1 MIEVLWIDDEC
12 IKGEPFIL
20 NAALH
25 GIQITACKTYVEGI
39 KTLEKEPKRWC
50 AVILDIR
57 EQNAGQGT
65 EVEGYLR
72 ARKAIEAFQLN
83 HRQFEPFIFVL
94 SGEAEYIKSG
104 SLVLREE
111 YASKNVYS
119 KTTEDYK
126 LLFDDIKR
134 ISNVSPY
141 YQVQKEFESVLDI
154 FKNYFKAD
162 KYRLL
167 SLIKIILYDNCVNGQ
182 MLFNEFRKILEDVIF
197 PKMDELGFFPSDIKS
212 LNDKSKYFT
221 QKDQKNN
228 PEYIKRAIHSLVAI
242 SQDGSHAEGASS
254 NPLDL
259 RVDKDVSEGRAPYL
273 LRSCL
278 YELLNIIVW
287 MKDQK

>member
-20 NAALH
+20 NAGLH
-25 GIQITACKTYVEGI
+25 GIQITACKTYKEGI
-39 KTLEKEPKRWC
+39 LALEKEPKRWC

-57 EQNAGQGT
+57 EQNARQGT
-65 EVEGYLR
+65 EVEGYLKT
-72 ARKAIEAFQLN
+72 RKAIETFQLN
-83 HRQFEPFIFVL
+83 HRQSEPYIFVL
-94 SGEAEYIKSG
+94 SGEAEYIKSN
-104 SLVLREE
+104 SLVLQED

-119 KTTEDYK
+119 KTTEDYN
-126 LLFDDIKR
+126 LLFDDINK
-134 ISNVSPY
+134 IANISPY
-141 YQVQKEFESVLDI
+141 YQVLKEFESVLNI
-154 FKNYFKAD
+154 YTNYFKAD

-167 SLIKIILYDNCVNGQ
+167 SLIKIIMYDNSVNGQ

-197 PKMDELGFFPSDIKS
+197 PKMNELGFFPSNINS
-212 LNDKSKYFT
+212 LNDKSKYFA
-221 QKDQKNN
+221 QKEQKNN
-228 PEYIKRAIHSLVAI
+228 PEYIKRALHSLVAI

-259 RVDKDVSEGRAPYL
+259 KVDKDVSEGKAPYL

-278 YELLNIIVW
+278 YELLNIIIW